1 MAEEDFTAEAE
12 MRDKS
17 RLETFVDGVFAIAI
31 TILVLEL
38 QVPALQSTN
47 LAVVHYITEI
57 IPEIFGYFLSFFLL
71 AILLNNHHRQFRFIK
86 KTNANFWWINILLLS
101 LISMVPFSTSLLT
114 GFGGIITAVI
124 FFNLNMLFA
133 GLSLFLLWEYAQRTD
148 IIKKDTEAETII
160 LIRRRN
166 LAIPFI
172 AFISMGIAS
181 ISPELSNLAYLLLF
195 AIIPMINRLDS
206 IISGLRKI

>member
-1 MAEEDFTAEAE
+1 MDEDFATEAE

-17 RLETFVDGVFAIAI
+17 RLEMFVDGVFAIAI

-38 QVPALQSTN
+38 QVPALQATN
-47 LAVVHYITEI
+47 LAVGHYIVEI

-71 AILLNNHHRQFRFIK
+71 AVFLNSHHRQFRFIEQ
-86 KTNANFWWINILLLS
+86 TNANFWWANILLLS

-114 GFGGIITAVI
+114 GFGGIATAVI

-133 GLSLFLLWEYAQRTD
+133 GLTLALIWEYANRTNL
-148 IIKKDTEAETII
+148 IRNDTEPETIR

-166 LAIPFI
+166 LAIPII
-172 AFISMGIAS
+172 AIIAILVSFIS
-181 ISPELSNLAYLLLF
+181 PNLSNLAYLLLF
-195 AIIPMINRLDS
+195 AIIPILNRL
-206 IISGLRKI
+206 GRK

>member
-1 MAEEDFTAEAE
+1 MADEDFATETE

-17 RLETFVDGVFAIAI
+17 RLEMFVDGVFAIAI

-38 QVPALQSTN
+38 HVPALQSTN
-47 LAVVHYITEI
+47 LAVTHYIIEI

-71 AILLNNHHRQFRFIK
+71 AVFLNSHHRQFRFIK
-86 KTNANFWWINILLLS
+86 QTNANFWWANILLLS

-114 GFGGIITAVI
+114 GFGGITNAVI

-133 GLSLFLLWEYAQRTD
+133 GLALVLLWEYAHRSNL
-148 IIKKDTEAETII
+148 IKNDTEKQTIQ

-166 LAIPFI
+166 LAIPLI
-172 AFISMGIAS
+172 AIIAILVAFIS
-181 ISPELSNLAYLLLF
+181 PNLSNLTYLLLF
-195 AIIPMINRLDS
+195 AVLPILNR
-206 IISGLRKI
+206 ISRK

>member
-1 MAEEDFTAEAE
+1 MADEDFAIETE

-17 RLETFVDGVFAIAI
+17 RLEMFVDGVFAIAI

-38 QVPALQSTN
+38 HVPALQSTN
-47 LAVVHYITEI
+47 LAVMHYIFEI

-71 AILLNNHHRQFRFIK
+71 AIFLNNHHRQFRFIK
-86 KTNANFWWINILLLS
+86 QTNANFWWINILLLS
-101 LISMVPFSTSLLT
+101 FVSMVPFSTSLLT

-133 GLSLFLLWEYAQRTD
+133 GLALVLIWEYARRAD
-148 IIKKDTEAETII
+148 LIKEDTEPETIR

-166 LAIPFI
+166 LAIPIIALLAIGI
-172 AFISMGIAS
+172 AFIS
-181 ISPELSNLAYLLLF
+181 PNLSNLAYLLLF
-195 AIIPMINRLDS
+195 AIIPILNRLD
-206 IISGLRKI
+206 RK